1 MNVTEGGVV
10 GEEQGGGEGVKKG
23 EGKDEQQPSPSDD
36 YGTQALPVTVSEKS
50 ECGC

>member
-1 MNVTEGGVV
+1 MPSP
-10 GEEQGGGEGVKKG
+10 KKLAAD